1 MSRMMDG
8 IDVLGRIPSVVSENS
23 DDPDKLE
30 DSKLYDESTE
40 TAGIGEERLG
50 DMFEV
55 GATERLGGN
64 SDCVEGIGI
73 LMEAGSVGTFIE
85 LTAEPERLKVNEAD
99 SGCTEGLARA
109 KLVAGAEKPDEDPEE
124 SLASLDVS

>member
-40 TAGIGEERLG
+40 TAGVGEERLG

-55 GATERLGGN
+55 EATERL
-64 SDCVEGIGI
+64 
-73 LMEAGSVGTFIE
+73 GSVGTFIE

-109 KLVAGAEKPDEDPEE
+109 ELVAGAEKPDEDPEE